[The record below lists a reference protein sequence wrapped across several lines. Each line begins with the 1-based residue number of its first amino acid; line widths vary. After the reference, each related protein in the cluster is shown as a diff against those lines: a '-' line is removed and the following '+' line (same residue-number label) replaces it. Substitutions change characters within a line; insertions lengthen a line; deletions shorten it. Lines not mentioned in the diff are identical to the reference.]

1 MQGAQNKQKGVA
13 LISVLLVVAIL
24 VAVTTRLLAGHSLV
38 VNHHQFTFEHD
49 QALQYALGAES
60 LARQIL
66 YEDFINSGKDR
77 DHLGETWARQSMPLQ
92 IDEVGFVEARITD
105 LNRCFNLN
113 SLSAGSSKEVKTNME
128 RLKLMLRYLQI
139 NEYLADRLKDW
150 VDSDNK
156 VTGFGAEETTYLN
169 RMPGFH
175 TPDMPINHLS
185 ELFLLEDISAEDLR
199 QLLPHVCLIPSQE
212 NKINLNTAN
221 TLTLAS
227 LDNGIG
233 LANAE
238 VVVSSPREYQSVAEF
253 IRSNVDFS
261 AVSSD
266 LVVESVFFQLHVM
279 ASVGDSSV
287 TLLSTFRRDPAD
299 GKITLLQ
306 RDFGKLFRSVI
317 SLAEESEEAI

>member
-1 MQGAQNKQKGVA
+1 MQGTQNKQKGVA

-24 VAVTTRLLAGHSLV
+24 IAVTTRLLAGHSLV

-113 SLSAGSSKEVKTNME
+113 SLSASSSKEVKTNME

-169 RMPGFH
+169 KMPGFH

-199 QLLPHVCLIPSQE
+199 QLLPHVCLIPSQD
-212 NKINLNTAN
+212 NKINLN
-221 TLTLAS
+221 LS
-227 LDNGIG
+227 LIH
-233 LANAE
+233 
-238 VVVSSPREYQSVAEF
+238 
-253 IRSNVDFS
+253 I
-261 AVSSD
+261 
-266 LVVESVFFQLHVM
+266 
-279 ASVGDSSV
+279 
-287 TLLSTFRRDPAD
+287 
-299 GKITLLQ
+299 
-306 RDFGKLFRSVI
+306 
-317 SLAEESEEAI
+317 